1 VTDRVRLVVPI
12 DGRLAVIK
20 RWRPGAGTYAVL
32 PGGGLEPGET
42 MEDAA
47 SREAIEELG
56 IDVRVIRVL
65 ADDTINGEV
74 HTFVLCEPT
83 GDGEFGTGE
92 GDEYSGTRDPSRGT
106 YEPALVP
113 IGDVDAIGL
122 LPTWVPAA
130 IPDWLS

>member
-12 DGRLAVIK
+12 DGRIAVIK
-20 RWRPGAGTYAVL
+20 RWRPEAGTYAVL

-42 MEDAA
+42 MEQAA

-56 IDVRVIRVL
+56 IDVRVLRELV
-65 ADDTINGEV
+65 DETINGEV
-74 HTFVLCEPT
+74 HTFVLCEAT

-92 GDEYSGTRDPSRGT
+92 GDEYSGTRDPSRGR
-106 YEPALVP
+106 YEPAMVTIDELA
-113 IGDVDAIGL
+113 IIGL
-122 LPTWVPAA
+122 LPAWLPTA